1 MSNRDLLQRTA
12 EIASDFLD
20 SLDERPV
27 RPEATVDEMRAALG
41 GPLPEGPSDALEV
54 IEKLARDVDPGLMAT
69 MSGRFFGFVIG
80 GAIPAAVAADWLTST
95 WDQNSGLT
103 LPMPAA
109 GVVEEVA
116 GAWLKDLLG
125 LPEGASFG
133 FVTGGQMAH
142 FTCLAAARHHLL
154 AREGWDV
161 GRDGLNGGPSI
172 RVVAGAN
179 RHATLD
185 RALRFLGIGTA
196 SIREVPA
203 DEQGRM
209 VVDALRAE
217 VGRAEGPTIVCVQA
231 GDINTGAFD
240 DFHAAADASA
250 AAGAWLHV
258 DGAIGLWAAAS
269 PSLRHLVA
277 GAERAD
283 SWATDAH
290 KLLNVPFDSGIAFCA
305 HPESHRAALGVRSA
319 YLIHADA
326 GSARDAMDFGPEH
339 SRRGRGFPIYAVLR
353 TLGRAGVAELVER
366 TCSRARALADG
377 LARLPGCEVLNDV
390 VLNQVVFRFED
401 DKTTD
406 AVLAAVQA
414 SGEAWTS
421 GTTRDGRR
429 AIRLSVSNW
438 QTSERDVERTLA
450 AFAAARAPH

>member
-1 MSNRDLLQRTA
+1 MSTRDLLHRTA

-27 RPEATVDEMRAALG
+27 RPEATVEEMRTALG
-41 GPLPEGPSDALEV
+41 GPLPEQPSDALAVVDE
-54 IEKLARDVDPGLMAT
+54 LARAADPGLMAIPG
-69 MSGRFFGFVIG
+69 GRFFGFVMG
-80 GAIPAAVAADWLTST
+80 GSHPPAVAADWLTSV
-95 WDQNSGLT
+95 WDQNAGLT
-103 LPMPAA
+103 LPSPAT

-116 GAWLKDLLG
+116 GAWLKELLG

-161 GRDGLNGGPSI
+161 EREGLNGAPSI

-196 SIREVPA
+196 SIHEVPA
-203 DEQGRM
+203 DGQGQMLMEPLRDELGR
-209 VVDALRAE
+209 VD
-217 VGRAEGPTIVCVQA
+217 GPTIVCVQA

-240 DFHAAADASA
+240 DLHAAADASEA
-250 AAGAWLHV
+250 ADAWLHI

-277 GAERAD
+277 GMERAD

-290 KLLNVPFDSGIAFCA
+290 KLLNVPYDSGIAFCA
-305 HPESHRAALGVRSA
+305 HPASHQNALSVRSA
-319 YLIHADA
+319 YLVHAET
-326 GSARDAMDFGPEH
+326 ARDAMDFVPEH
-339 SRRGRGFPIYAVLR
+339 SRRARGFPIYATLR
-353 TLGRAGVAELVER
+353 SLGRTGVAELVER
-366 TCSRARALADG
+366 SCARARALAAG
-377 LARLPGCEVLNDV
+377 VAELPGCEVLNDV
-390 VLNQVVFRFED
+390 VLNQVLFRFED
-401 DKTTD
+401 DATTD
-406 AVLAAVQA
+406 AVLAAVQE

-421 GTTRDGRR
+421 GTTRDGRK
-429 AIRLSVSNW
+429 AIRFSVSNW
-438 QTSERDVERTLA
+438 RTSEDDVERTLA
-450 AFAAARAPH
+450 AFAAARAAV

>member
-1 MSNRDLLQRTA
+1 MSTRDLLQRTA
-12 EIASDFLD
+12 DIASDFLD

-27 RPEATVDEMRAALG
+27 RPEATVDELRAALG
-41 GPLPEGPSDALEV
+41 GPLPEEPSDALAV
-54 IEKLARDVDPGLMAT
+54 IEQLARDADPGLMAAP
-69 MSGRFFGFVIG
+69 SGRFFGFVIG
-80 GAIPAAVAADWLTST
+80 GAYPAAIAADWLASV
-95 WDQNSGLT
+95 WDQNAALT

-116 GAWLKDLLG
+116 GAWLKELLG
-125 LPEGASFG
+125 LPEDASFG

-142 FTCLAAARHHLL
+142 FTCLAAARHHVL
-154 AREGWDV
+154 AGAGWDV
-161 GRDGLNGGPSI
+161 ERDGLGGAPSI

-203 DEQGRM
+203 DDQGR
-209 VVDALRAE
+209 VLTDALRDE
-217 VGRAEGPTIVCVQA
+217 LGRADGPTIVSVQA

-240 DFHAAADASA
+240 DLEAAADAAA

-277 GAERAD
+277 GLERAD

-305 HPESHRAALGVRSA
+305 HPAPHQTALGVRSA
-319 YLIHADA
+319 YLMHADA
-326 GSARDAMDFGPEH
+326 GTARDPVDFTPEH
-339 SRRGRGFPIYAVLR
+339 SRRARGFPLYATLR
-353 TLGRAGVAELVER
+353 ALGRTGVAELVER
-366 TCSRARALADG
+366 SCARALALAEG
-377 LARLPGCEVLNDV
+377 LDRLPGCEVLNDV
-390 VLNQVVFRFED
+390 VLNQVLIRFED
-401 DKTTD
+401 DASTD
-406 AVLAAVQA
+406 AVLGFVQE
-414 SGEAWTS
+414 SGEAWMS
-421 GTTRDGRR
+421 GTTRNGRK

-438 QTSERDVERTLA
+438 RTSERDVERTIA
-450 AFAAARAPH
+450 AFAAARAAL

>member
-1 MSNRDLLQRTA
+1 MRTRDLLQRTA

-27 RPEATVDEMRAALG
+27 RPEATVEDMRTALG
-41 GPLPEGPSDALEV
+41 GPLPEQPSDPLTVVEQ
-54 IEKLARDVDPGLMAT
+54 LARDADPGLMAIQ
-69 MSGRFFGFVIG
+69 SGRFFGFVMG
-80 GAIPAAVAADWLTST
+80 GSHPAAVAADWLTSA
-95 WDQNSGLT
+95 WDQNAGLT
-103 LPMPAA
+103 LPTPAA

-116 GAWLKDLLG
+116 GDWLKDLLG

-161 GRDGLNGGPSI
+161 GRDGLNGAPSI

-196 SIREVPA
+196 SVREVPA
-203 DEQGRM
+203 DEQGRI
-209 VVDALRAE
+209 VVDALRDE
-217 VGRAEGPTIVCVQA
+217 VSRADGPTIVCVQA

-269 PSLRHLVA
+269 PSLRPLVA
-277 GAERAD
+277 GMERAD

-326 GSARDAMDFGPEH
+326 GTARDAMDFGPEH
-339 SRRGRGFPIYAVLR
+339 SRRARGLPLYATLR
-353 TLGRAGVAELVER
+353 SLGRSGVAELVER
-366 TCSRARALADG
+366 SCARARALAEG
-377 LARLPGCEVLNDV
+377 LAELPGCEVLNDV
-390 VLNQVVFRFED
+390 VFNQVVLRFED
-401 DKTTD
+401 DETTD
-406 AVLAAVQA
+406 AVLAAVQE

-421 GTTRDGRR
+421 GTTRDGRK

-450 AFAAARAPH
+450 AFAAARAPR

>member
-1 MSNRDLLQRTA
+1 MSTRELLQRTA
-12 EIASDFLD
+12 EIATDFLE

-27 RPEATVDEMRAALG
+27 RPEATVDELRAALG
-41 GPLPEGPSDALEV
+41 GPLPEQPSDALEV
-54 IEKLARDVDPGLMAT
+54 IEKLARDAEPGLMAT
-69 MSGRFFGFVIG
+69 PSGRFFGFVIG
-80 GAIPAAVAADWLTST
+80 GTIPAAIAADWLTST

-109 GVVEEVA
+109 GVVEEIA
-116 GAWLKDLLG
+116 GAWLKELLG
-125 LPEGASFG
+125 LPESASFG

-142 FTCLAAARHHLL
+142 FTCLAAARHYLL

-161 GRDGLNGGPSI
+161 ERDGLNGAPSI
-172 RVVAGAN
+172 RVVAGEN

-185 RALRFLGIGTA
+185 RALKFLGIGTA

-209 VVDALRAE
+209 IMEALRDE
-217 VGRAEGPTIVCVQA
+217 LGRADGPTIVCVQA

-240 DFHAAADASA
+240 DFQAAADASE

-277 GAERAD
+277 EVERAD

-305 HPESHRAALGVRSA
+305 HPAAHRSALCVRSA
-319 YLIHADA
+319 YLVHADA
-326 GSARDAMDFGPEH
+326 RAARDAMDFGPEH
-339 SRRGRGFPIYAVLR
+339 SRRGRGFPIYATLR
-353 TLGRAGVAELVER
+353 TLGRTGLADLVER
-366 TCSRARALADG
+366 SCARARALAAG
-377 LARLPGCEVLNDV
+377 VAELPGCEVLNDV
-390 VLNQVVFRFED
+390 VLNQVLFRFED
-401 DKTTD
+401 DATTD
-406 AVLAAVQA
+406 AVLAAVQE

-421 GTTRDGRR
+421 GTTRDGRK

-438 QTSERDVERTLA
+438 QTSEDDVERTLA
-450 AFAAARAPH
+450 AFAAARAAA

>member
-1 MSNRDLLQRTA
+1 MTTRDLLQRTA

-27 RPEATVDEMRAALG
+27 RPEATVEDMRTALG
-41 GPLPEGPSDALEV
+41 GPLPEQPSDPLTVVEQ
-54 IEKLARDVDPGLMAT
+54 LARDADPGLMAIQ
-69 MSGRFFGFVIG
+69 SGRFFGFVMG
-80 GAIPAAVAADWLTST
+80 GSHPAAVAADWLTSA
-95 WDQNSGLT
+95 WDQNAGLT
-103 LPMPAA
+103 LPTPAA

-116 GAWLKDLLG
+116 GVWLKDLLG
-125 LPEGASFG
+125 LPEHASFG

-161 GRDGLNGGPSI
+161 GRDGLNGGPSV

-185 RALRFLGIGTA
+185 RSLRFLGIGTS

-203 DEQGRM
+203 DEQGR
-209 VVDALRAE
+209 VVMEALRDE
-217 VGRAEGPTIVCVQA
+217 LGRKDGPTIVCVQA

-240 DFHAAADASA
+240 DFDAAADASA

-277 GAERAD
+277 GMERAD

-326 GSARDAMDFGPEH
+326 GTARDAMDFVPEH
-339 SRRGRGFPIYAVLR
+339 SRRARGLPIYATLR
-353 TLGRAGVAELVER
+353 SLGRSGVADLVER
-366 TCSRARALADG
+366 SCARARALAEG
-377 LARLPGCEVLNDV
+377 LAELPGCEVLNDV
-390 VLNQVVFRFED
+390 VFNQLVFRFED
-401 DKTTD
+401 DETTD
-406 AVLAAVQA
+406 AVLAAVQE

-421 GTTRDGRR
+421 GTTRDGRK

-450 AFAAARAPH
+450 AFAAARTPH